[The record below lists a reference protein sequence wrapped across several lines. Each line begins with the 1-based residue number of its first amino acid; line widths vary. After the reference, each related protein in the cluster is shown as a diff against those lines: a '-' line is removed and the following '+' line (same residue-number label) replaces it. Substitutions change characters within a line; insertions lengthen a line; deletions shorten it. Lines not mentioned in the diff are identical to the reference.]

1 MAKLPKMN
9 LFVDAFNSDT
19 VYLSE
24 EELGLYMRMIFYAW
38 THDAYLPKDKDIIYC
53 LPKKPND
60 ALVDKIL
67 KLFWTEDD
75 KGFYQK
81 RMLKEYNYAMEVS
94 NKAVKSAEARW
105 GVVDKTDSEP
115 KGDRTPNANV
125 MQTHSEGNATIT
137 KTNTKTNKDKD
148 LAFNLTMFEQF
159 WGLVCNKISKGQAF
173 KNYQKLDKEWILQP
187 KELAEAYNNYYN
199 SIGEKKF
206 AKQPAFW
213 LSAEKYL
220 DEKPKEYSRE
230 QEEDYKLKSYI
241 QMFRKGIRL
250 PIWSKQDLD
259 KLEALAK
266 QSD

>member
-9 LFVDAFNSDT
+9 LFIDAFNSDT
-19 VYLSE
+19 VFLTE

-38 THDAYLPKDKDIIYC
+38 THDAYLPKDKEIIYC

-81 RMLKEYNYAMEVS
+81 RMLKEYEYAMEVS
-94 NKAVKSAEARW
+94 FKASESAKKRYANA
-105 GVVDKTDSEP
+105 EP
-115 KGDRTPNANV
+115 
-125 MQTHSEGNATIT
+125 THSDPLAT
-137 KTNTKTNKDKD
+137 KTKTTTRTITNKDIYID
-148 LAFNLTMFEQF
+148 QFNEF
-159 WGLVCNKISKGQAF
+159 WEIVSNKVSKGQAN
-173 KNYQKLDKEWILQP
+173 KNYQRLDKEWALQP
-187 KELAEAYNNYYN
+187 KELADAYNDYYN
-199 SIGEKKF
+199 SISEKKY

-220 DEKPKEYSRE
+220 DEKPKEYSKK
-230 QEEDYKLKSYI
+230 EEDNYKLKSYVE
-241 QMFRKGIRL
+241 MYRKGIRL

-266 QSD
+266 QIN

>member
-19 VYLSE
+19 VYLTE

-38 THDAYLPKDKDIIYC
+38 THDAYLPKDKEIIYC

-81 RMLKEYNYAMEVS
+81 RMLKEYQYAMEVS
-94 NKAVKSAEARW
+94 FKASESAKKRYANAEPTQSKSINT
-105 GVVDKTDSEP
+105 KT
-115 KGDRTPNANV
+115 
-125 MQTHSEGNATIT
+125 I
-137 KTNTKTNKDKD
+137 KTNTITNKDIYID
-148 LAFNLTMFEQF
+148 QFNKF
-159 WGLVCNKISKGQAF
+159 WELVNNKVSKGQAN
-173 KNYQKLDKEWILQP
+173 KNYQRLEKEWALQP
-187 KELAEAYNNYYN
+187 KELAEAYNDYYN
-199 SIGEKKF
+199 SIAEKKY

-220 DEKPKEYSRE
+220 DEKPKEYSKKDE
-230 QEEDYKLKSYI
+230 DDYKLQSYVD
-241 QMFRKGIRL
+241 MYRKGIRL

-266 QSD
+266 QTN

>member
-38 THDAYLPKDKDIIYC
+38 THDAYLPKDKEIIYC

-75 KGFYQK
+75 KGYFQK

-94 NKAVKSAEARW
+94 NKASLSAKSRYANAEP
-105 GVVDKTDSEP
+105 T
-115 KGDRTPNANV
+115 
-125 MQTHSEGNATIT
+125 QSEGIATNTIT
-137 KTNTKTNKDKD
+137 KTITKTKDIYLDQFNEFWELVSNK
-148 LAFNLTMFEQF
+148 
-159 WGLVCNKISKGQAF
+159 VSKGQAN
-173 KNYQKLDKEWILQP
+173 KNYQRLEKEWALQP
-187 KELAEAYNNYYN
+187 KELAKNYNDYYN
-199 SIGEKKF
+199 SIPEKKY

-220 DEKPKEYSRE
+220 DEKPKEYNKQE
-230 QEEDYKLKSYI
+230 EEDYKLKSYI
-241 QMFRKGIRL
+241 DMFRKGIRL
-250 PIWSKQDLD
+250 PIWSQQDLD

>member
-19 VYLSE
+19 VYLTE

-38 THDAYLPKDKDIIYC
+38 THDAYLPKDKEIIYC

-81 RMLKEYNYAMEVS
+81 RMLKEYQYAMEVS
-94 NKAVKSAEARW
+94 FKASESAKKRYANAEPMQSKSINT
-105 GVVDKTDSEP
+105 KT
-115 KGDRTPNANV
+115 
-125 MQTHSEGNATIT
+125 MTIT
-137 KTNTKTNKDKD
+137 KTNKDIYIDQFNEFWELVNNK
-148 LAFNLTMFEQF
+148 
-159 WGLVCNKISKGQAF
+159 VSKGQAS
-173 KNYQKLDKEWILQP
+173 KNYQKLDKEWALQP
-187 KELAEAYNNYYN
+187 KELAEAYNDYYN
-199 SIGEKKF
+199 SIAEKKY

-220 DEKPKEYSRE
+220 DEKPKEYSKK
-230 QEEDYKLKSYI
+230 EEDDYKLQSYVD
-241 QMFRKGIRL
+241 MYRKGIRL

-266 QSD
+266 QTN

>member
-19 VYLSE
+19 VYLTE

-38 THDAYLPKDKDIIYC
+38 THDAYLPKDKEIIYC

-81 RMLKEYNYAMEVS
+81 RMLKEYQYAMEVS
-94 NKAVKSAEARW
+94 FKASESAKKRYANAEPTQSKSINT
-105 GVVDKTDSEP
+105 KT
-115 KGDRTPNANV
+115 
-125 MQTHSEGNATIT
+125 MTIT
-137 KTNTKTNKDKD
+137 KTNKDIYIDQFNEFWKLVNNK
-148 LAFNLTMFEQF
+148 
-159 WGLVCNKISKGQAF
+159 VSKGQAS
-173 KNYQKLDKEWILQP
+173 KNYQKLDKEWALQP
-187 KELAEAYNNYYN
+187 KELAEAYNDYYN
-199 SIGEKKF
+199 SIAEKKY

-220 DEKPKEYSRE
+220 DEKPKEYSKK
-230 QEEDYKLKSYI
+230 EEDDYKLQSYVE
-241 QMFRKGIRL
+241 MYRKGIRL

-266 QSD
+266 QTN

>member
-19 VYLSE
+19 VYLTE

-38 THDAYLPKDKDIIYC
+38 THDAYLPKDKEIIYC

-81 RMLKEYNYAMEVS
+81 RMLKEYQYAMEVS
-94 NKAVKSAEARW
+94 FKASESAKKRYA
-105 GVVDKTDSEP
+105 
-115 KGDRTPNANV
+115 NAE
-125 MQTHSEGNATIT
+125 QTHSDPSATIT
-137 KTNTKTNKDKD
+137 KTRTTTITNKNIYIDQ
-148 LAFNLTMFEQF
+148 FNKF
-159 WGLVCNKISKGQAF
+159 WELVNNKVSKGQAS
-173 KNYQKLDKEWILQP
+173 KNYQKLDKEWALQP

-199 SIGEKKF
+199 SISEKKY

-220 DEKPKEYSRE
+220 DEKPKEYSKK
-230 QEEDYKLKSYI
+230 EEDNYKLQSYVE
-241 QMFRKGIRL
+241 MYRKGIRL

-266 QSD
+266 QTN

>member
-38 THDAYLPKDKDIIYC
+38 THDAYLPKDKEIIYC

-67 KLFWTEDD
+67 KLFWIEDD

-81 RMLKEYNYAMEVS
+81 RMLKEYEYAMEVS
-94 NKAVKSAEARW
+94 NKASLSAKSRYANAE
-105 GVVDKTDSEP
+105 P
-115 KGDRTPNANV
+115 
-125 MQTHSEGNATIT
+125 THSEGIATKTI
-137 KTNTKTNKDKD
+137 TNTKTNKDIYID
-148 LAFNLTMFEQF
+148 QFNEF
-159 WGLVCNKISKGQAF
+159 WELVNNKVSKGQAN
-173 KNYQKLDKEWILQP
+173 KNYQRLEKEWALQP
-187 KELAEAYNNYYN
+187 KELAEAYNDYYN
-199 SIGEKKF
+199 SISEKKY

-230 QEEDYKLKSYI
+230 EEEDYKLKSHVDMYS
-241 QMFRKGIRL
+241 KGIRL
-250 PIWSKQDLD
+250 PTWSKQDLD

-266 QSD
+266 QSN

>member
-9 LFVDAFNSDT
+9 LFIDAFNSDT
-19 VYLSE
+19 VFLTE

-38 THDAYLPKDKDIIYC
+38 THDAYLPKDKEIIYC

-81 RMLKEYNYAMEVS
+81 RMLKEYQYAVDVS
-94 NKAVKSAEARW
+94 NKASLSAKSRYANAE
-105 GVVDKTDSEP
+105 P
-115 KGDRTPNANV
+115 
-125 MQTHSEGNATIT
+125 THSEGNATIT
-137 KTNTKTNKDKD
+137 NTNTITKTKYIYIDQFKEFWDK
-148 LAFNLTMFEQF
+148 LSLK
-159 WGLVCNKISKGQAF
+159 VSKGQVYE
-173 KNYQKLDKEWILQP
+173 NYKQLDKEWALQP
-187 KELAEAYNNYYN
+187 KELAEAYNDYYN
-199 SIGEKKF
+199 SISEKKYV
-206 AKQPAFW
+206 KQPAFW

-220 DEKPKEYSRE
+220 DEKPKEYSKK
-230 QEEDYKLKSYI
+230 EEDDYKLKSYVD
-241 QMFRKGIRL
+241 MYRKGIRL

-266 QSD
+266 QTN

>member
-19 VYLSE
+19 VYLTE

-38 THDAYLPKDKDIIYC
+38 THDAYLPKDKEIIYC

-81 RMLKEYNYAMEVS
+81 RMLKEYQYAMEVS
-94 NKAVKSAEARW
+94 FKASESAKKRYA
-105 GVVDKTDSEP
+105 
-115 KGDRTPNANV
+115 NAE
-125 MQTHSEGNATIT
+125 QTHSDPSATIT
-137 KTNTKTNKDKD
+137 KTRTTTITNKNIYIDQ
-148 LAFNLTMFEQF
+148 FNKF
-159 WGLVCNKISKGQAF
+159 WELVNNKVSKGQAS
-173 KNYQKLDKEWILQP
+173 KNYQKLDKEWALQP

-199 SIGEKKF
+199 SISEKKY

-220 DEKPKEYSRE
+220 DEKPKEYSKK
-230 QEEDYKLKSYI
+230 EEYNYKLQSYVD
-241 QMFRKGIRL
+241 MYRKGIRL

-266 QSD
+266 LTN

>member
-19 VYLSE
+19 VYLTE

-38 THDAYLPKDKDIIYC
+38 THDAYLPKDKEIIYC

-81 RMLKEYNYAMEVS
+81 RMLKEYQYAMEVS
-94 NKAVKSAEARW
+94 FKASESAKKRYA
-105 GVVDKTDSEP
+105 
-115 KGDRTPNANV
+115 NAE
-125 MQTHSEGNATIT
+125 QTHSDPSATIT
-137 KTNTKTNKDKD
+137 KTRTTTITNKNIYIDQ
-148 LAFNLTMFEQF
+148 FNKF
-159 WGLVCNKISKGQAF
+159 WELVNNKVSKGQAS
-173 KNYQKLDKEWILQP
+173 KNYQKLDKEWALQP
-187 KELAEAYNNYYN
+187 KELAEAYNDYYN
-199 SIGEKKF
+199 SIPEKKY

-220 DEKPKEYSRE
+220 DEKPKEYSKK
-230 QEEDYKLKSYI
+230 EEDDYKLQSYVD
-241 QMFRKGIRL
+241 MYRKGIRL

-266 QSD
+266 QTN

>member
-38 THDAYLPKDKDIIYC
+38 THDAYLPKDKEIIYC

-81 RMLKEYNYAMEVS
+81 RMLKEYEYAMEVS

-105 GVVDKTDSEP
+105 GVVERSDGEL
-115 KGDRTPNANV
+115 KGDRTPNANA

-137 KTNTKTNKDKD
+137 KTITKTKDIYID
-148 LAFNLTMFEQF
+148 QFNEF
-159 WGLVCNKISKGQAF
+159 WGLVGNKVSKGQAN
-173 KNYQKLDKEWILQP
+173 KNYQRLDKEWALQP

-266 QSD
+266 QLD

>member
-38 THDAYLPKDKDIIYC
+38 THDAYLPKDKEIIYC

-81 RMLKEYNYAMEVS
+81 RMLKEYQYAMEVS
-94 NKAVKSAEARW
+94 FKASESAKKRYANAEPTQSKSINT
-105 GVVDKTDSEP
+105 KT
-115 KGDRTPNANV
+115 
-125 MQTHSEGNATIT
+125 I
-137 KTNTKTNKDKD
+137 KTNTITNKDIYID
-148 LAFNLTMFEQF
+148 QFNKF
-159 WGLVCNKISKGQAF
+159 WELVNNKVSKGQAS
-173 KNYQKLDKEWILQP
+173 KNYQKLDKEWALQP
-187 KELAEAYNNYYN
+187 KELAEAYNDYYN
-199 SIGEKKF
+199 SIAEKKY

-220 DEKPKEYSRE
+220 DEKPKEYSKK
-230 QEEDYKLKSYI
+230 EEDDYKLQSYVE
-241 QMFRKGIRL
+241 MYRKGIRL

-266 QSD
+266 QTN

>member
-19 VYLSE
+19 VYLTE

-38 THDAYLPKDKDIIYC
+38 THDAYLPKDKEIIYC

-81 RMLKEYNYAMEVS
+81 RMLKEYQYAMEVS
-94 NKAVKSAEARW
+94 FKASESAKKRYANAEPTQSKSINT
-105 GVVDKTDSEP
+105 KT
-115 KGDRTPNANV
+115 
-125 MQTHSEGNATIT
+125 I
-137 KTNTKTNKDKD
+137 KTNTITNKDIYID
-148 LAFNLTMFEQF
+148 QF
-159 WGLVCNKISKGQAF
+159 KEFWELVNNKVSKGQAS
-173 KNYQKLDKEWILQP
+173 KNYQKLDKEWALQP
-187 KELAEAYNNYYN
+187 KELADAYNDYYN
-199 SIGEKKF
+199 SIAEKKY

-220 DEKPKEYSRE
+220 DEKPKEYSKK
-230 QEEDYKLKSYI
+230 EEADSKLQSYVD
-241 QMFRKGIRL
+241 MYRKGIRL

-266 QSD
+266 QTN

>member
-19 VYLSE
+19 VYLTE

-38 THDAYLPKDKDIIYC
+38 THDAYLPKDKEIIYC

-81 RMLKEYNYAMEVS
+81 RMLKEYQYAMEVS
-94 NKAVKSAEARW
+94 FKASESAKKRYANA
-105 GVVDKTDSEP
+105 EP
-115 KGDRTPNANV
+115 
-125 MQTHSEGNATIT
+125 THSETSATIT
-137 KTNTKTNKDKD
+137 KTRTNTITNKNIYIDQ
-148 LAFNLTMFEQF
+148 FNKF
-159 WGLVCNKISKGQAF
+159 WELVNNKVSKGQAS
-173 KNYQKLDKEWILQP
+173 KNYQKLDKEWALQP
-187 KELAEAYNNYYN
+187 KELAEAYNDYYN
-199 SIGEKKF
+199 SIPEKKY

-220 DEKPKEYSRE
+220 DEKPKEYSKK
-230 QEEDYKLKSYI
+230 EEDNYKLQSYVD
-241 QMFRKGIRL
+241 MYRKGIRL

-266 QSD
+266 QTN

>member
-38 THDAYLPKDKDIIYC
+38 THDAYLPKDKEIIYC

-75 KGFYQK
+75 KGYFQK

-94 NKAVKSAEARW
+94 FRASENAKKRYATAEPPQ
-105 GVVDKTDSEP
+105 S
-115 KGDRTPNANV
+115 DRSN
-125 MQTHSEGNATIT
+125 TIT
-137 KTNTKTNKDKD
+137 RTIKTNTITNKDIYID
-148 LAFNLTMFEQF
+148 QFNEF
-159 WGLVCNKISKGQAF
+159 WELVDNKVSKGQAN
-173 KNYQKLDKEWILQP
+173 KNYQRLEKEWALQP
-187 KELAEAYNNYYN
+187 KELAKHYNDYYS
-199 SIGEKKF
+199 SISEKKF

-220 DEKPKEYSRE
+220 DEKPKEYSR
-230 QEEDYKLKSYI
+230 
-241 QMFRKGIRL
+241 
-250 PIWSKQDLD
+250 
-259 KLEALAK
+259 
-266 QSD
+266 

>member
-19 VYLSE
+19 VYLTE

-38 THDAYLPKDKDIIYC
+38 THDAYLPKDKEIIYC

-81 RMLKEYNYAMEVS
+81 RMLKEYQYAMEVS
-94 NKAVKSAEARW
+94 FKASESAKKRYA
-105 GVVDKTDSEP
+105 
-115 KGDRTPNANV
+115 NAE
-125 MQTHSEGNATIT
+125 QTHSDPSATIT
-137 KTNTKTNKDKD
+137 KTRTTTITNKNIYIDQ
-148 LAFNLTMFEQF
+148 FNKF
-159 WGLVCNKISKGQAF
+159 WELVNNKVSKGQAS
-173 KNYQKLDKEWILQP
+173 KNYQKLEKEWALQP
-187 KELAEAYNNYYN
+187 KELADAYNDYYN
-199 SIGEKKF
+199 SIAEKKY

-220 DEKPKEYSRE
+220 DEKPKEYSKK
-230 QEEDYKLKSYI
+230 EEDNYKLQSYVE
-241 QMFRKGIRL
+241 MYRKGIRL

-266 QSD
+266 QTN

>member
-38 THDAYLPKDKDIIYC
+38 THDAYLPKDKEIIYC

-81 RMLKEYNYAMEVS
+81 RMLKEYQYAMEVS
-94 NKAVKSAEARW
+94 FKASESAKKRYA
-105 GVVDKTDSEP
+105 
-115 KGDRTPNANV
+115 NAE
-125 MQTHSEGNATIT
+125 QTHSDPSATIT
-137 KTNTKTNKDKD
+137 KTRTTTITNKNIYIDQ
-148 LAFNLTMFEQF
+148 FNKF
-159 WGLVCNKISKGQAF
+159 WELVNNKVSKGQAS
-173 KNYQKLDKEWILQP
+173 KNYQKLDKEWALQP

-199 SIGEKKF
+199 SISEKKY

-220 DEKPKEYSRE
+220 DEKPKEYSKK
-230 QEEDYKLKSYI
+230 EEDDYKLQSYVD
-241 QMFRKGIRL
+241 MYRKGIRL

-266 QSD
+266 QTN

>member
-19 VYLSE
+19 VYLTE
-24 EELGLYMRMIFYAW
+24 EEIGLYMRMIFYAW
-38 THDAYLPKDKDIIYC
+38 THDAYLPKDKEIIYC

-81 RMLKEYNYAMEVS
+81 RMLKEYQYAMEVS
-94 NKAVKSAEARW
+94 FKASESAKKRYA
-105 GVVDKTDSEP
+105 
-115 KGDRTPNANV
+115 NAE
-125 MQTHSEGNATIT
+125 QTHSDPSATIT
-137 KTNTKTNKDKD
+137 KTRTTTITNKNIYIDQ
-148 LAFNLTMFEQF
+148 FNKF
-159 WGLVCNKISKGQAF
+159 WELVNNKVSKGQAS
-173 KNYQKLDKEWILQP
+173 KNYQKLDKEWALQP
-187 KELAEAYNNYYN
+187 KELAEAYNDYYN
-199 SIGEKKF
+199 SIPEKKY

-220 DEKPKEYSRE
+220 DEKPKEYSKK
-230 QEEDYKLKSYI
+230 EEDNYKLQSYVE
-241 QMFRKGIRL
+241 MYRKGIRL

-266 QSD
+266 QTN

>member
-19 VYLSE
+19 VYLTE

-38 THDAYLPKDKDIIYC
+38 THDAYLPKDKEIIYC

-81 RMLKEYNYAMEVS
+81 RMLKEYQYAMEVS
-94 NKAVKSAEARW
+94 FKASESAKKRYANAEPTQSKSINT
-105 GVVDKTDSEP
+105 KT
-115 KGDRTPNANV
+115 
-125 MQTHSEGNATIT
+125 I
-137 KTNTKTNKDKD
+137 KTNTITNKDIYID
-148 LAFNLTMFEQF
+148 QFNKF
-159 WGLVCNKISKGQAF
+159 WELLNNKVSKGQAS
-173 KNYQKLDKEWILQP
+173 KNYQKLDKEWALQP
-187 KELAEAYNNYYN
+187 KELAEAYNDYYN
-199 SIGEKKF
+199 SIPEKKY

-220 DEKPKEYSRE
+220 DEKPKEYSKK
-230 QEEDYKLKSYI
+230 EEDNYKLQSYVE
-241 QMFRKGIRL
+241 MYRKGIRL

-266 QSD
+266 QTN

>member
-9 LFVDAFNSDT
+9 LFIDAFNSDT
-19 VYLSE
+19 VFLTE

-38 THDAYLPKDKDIIYC
+38 THDAYLPKDKEIIYC

-81 RMLKEYNYAMEVS
+81 RMLKEYEYAMEVS
-94 NKAVKSAEARW
+94 FRASENAKKRYATAEPPQ
-105 GVVDKTDSEP
+105 SECS
-115 KGDRTPNANV
+115 N
-125 MQTHSEGNATIT
+125 TIT
-137 KTNTKTNKDKD
+137 RTIKTNTITNKDIYID
-148 LAFNLTMFEQF
+148 QF
-159 WGLVCNKISKGQAF
+159 KEFWELVSNKVSKGQAN
-173 KNYQKLDKEWILQP
+173 KNYQRLDKEWALQP
-187 KELAEAYNNYYN
+187 KELAEAYNDYYN
-199 SIGEKKF
+199 SISEKKYV
-206 AKQPAFW
+206 KQPAFW

-220 DEKPKEYSRE
+220 DEKPKEYSKK
-230 QEEDYKLKSYI
+230 EEDNYKLKSYVE
-241 QMFRKGIRL
+241 MYRKGIRL

-266 QSD
+266 QTN

>member
-9 LFVDAFNSDT
+9 LFIDAFNSDT
-19 VYLSE
+19 VFLSE

-38 THDAYLPKDKDIIYC
+38 THDAYLPKDKEIIYC

-81 RMLKEYNYAMEVS
+81 RMLKEYEYAMEVS
-94 NKAVKSAEARW
+94 NKASLSAKSRYANAE
-105 GVVDKTDSEP
+105 P
-115 KGDRTPNANV
+115 
-125 MQTHSEGNATIT
+125 THSEGITTIT
-137 KTNTKTNKDKD
+137 NTITNTKTNKDKD

-187 KELAEAYNNYYN
+187 KELAKAYNDYYN
-199 SIGEKKF
+199 SISEKKY

-230 QEEDYKLKSYI
+230 EEEDYKLKSHVDMYS
-241 QMFRKGIRL
+241 KGIRL
-250 PIWSKQDLD
+250 PTWSKQDLD
-259 KLEALAK
+259 KLEELAK
-266 QSD
+266 QSN